1 MAADLDGGPA
11 ARGWVEDHVWTAA
24 RAATPIGRKFH
35 LSCSVSDATRW
46 MHRFDFS
53 PQAPARQVAERDELA
68 VTA

>member
-1 MAADLDGGPA
+1 
-11 ARGWVEDHVWTAA
+11 VEDHVWTAA